1 MTVALEGREEEQMS
15 TNGVDSVDLTS
26 ASFVANP
33 YPTYRKLRESGAP
46 YWQTHSGP
54 GGGMWLLTRYQDVSM
69 LLKEAH
75 TSKNAIALKRP
86 HEITPFDYTMLAQDP
101 PAHTRLRGLAS
112 LAFTPA
118 RVKSL
123 EGRIEQIVDELLA
136 RARPQGGMELISAF
150 ANPLPAI
157 VIAELLGV
165 PAEDHDAFHGWSD
178 QAVKSFDELP
188 DKTDARK
195 AFEAWMALSRYFSDL
210 IRRRRQE
217 PKDDLISALVLAR
230 DAQDRLTE
238 TELLGMCML
247 LLVAGHTTTASL
259 LGTGLLTLLSHPD
272 QLALLK
278 NNPDLM
284 PSAVEE
290 MLRFECPFQRATFR
304 LAKEPM
310 VIGGTTIPAG
320 QQVSGVLGAANRDPE
335 IFPDPDRFDITRQP
349 NRHLAF
355 GYGIHFC
362 FGAPL
367 ARAEARVAFSRLLQ
381 QLPDIRLASETPDW
395 STNTFARGLETL
407 PVAF

>member
-1 MTVALEGREEEQMS
+1 MTVAETMEPRTAEA
-15 TNGVDSVDLTS
+15 VDLTG
-26 ASFVANP
+26 ADFVANP
-33 YPTYRKLRESGAP
+33 YPTYAKLREAGVP

-54 GGGMWLLTRYQDVSM
+54 GGGMWLLTRYADVSM

-75 TSKNAIALKRP
+75 TTKNAIALKRP

-101 PAHTRLRGLAS
+101 PAHTRLRSLAS

-118 RVKSL
+118 RVKAL
-123 EGRIEQIVDELLA
+123 ETRIEQIVDELIA
-136 RARPQGGMELISAF
+136 RVRPQGGMEFISAL

-165 PAEDHDAFHGWSD
+165 PAEDHDAFHTWSD
-178 QAVKSFDELP
+178 HAVKSFDELP
-188 DKTDARK
+188 NKTDARK
-195 AFEAWMALSRYFSDL
+195 AYEAWLALSRYFTEL
-210 IRRRRQE
+210 IRKRRQE

-230 DAQDRLTE
+230 DAQDKLNE

-259 LGTGLLTLLSHPD
+259 LGTGLLTLLRNPD

-278 NNPDLM
+278 GNPDLM

-290 MLRFECPFQRATFR
+290 MLRYECPFQRATFR

-310 VIGGTTIPAG
+310 TIGGVTIPAG

-335 IFPDPDRFDITRQP
+335 VFPNPDKFDITRQP

-367 ARAEARVAFSRLLQ
+367 ARAEARILFSKVLG
-381 QLPDIRLASETPDW
+381 QLPELRLVSETPDW
-395 STNTFARGLETL
+395 SSNTFARGLETL
-407 PVAF
+407 PITF

>member
-1 MTVALEGREEEQMS
+1 MTAMTVVEGREETMS
-15 TNGVDSVDLTS
+15 AEIVDLTG
-26 ASFVANP
+26 ADFVANP
-33 YPTYRKLRESGAP
+33 YPTYRKLRETGTP

-54 GGGMWLLTRYQDVSM
+54 GGGMWLLTRYHDVSM

-75 TSKNAIALKRP
+75 TTKNAIALKRP

-101 PAHTRLRGLAS
+101 PSHTRLRGLAS

-123 EGRIEQIVDELLA
+123 EARIEQIVDELIA
-136 RARPQGGMELISAF
+136 RVRPNGGMEFISAL

-165 PAEDHDAFHGWSD
+165 PAQDHDAFHAWSD

-188 DKTDARK
+188 NKTDARK
-195 AFEAWMALSRYFSDL
+195 AYEAWLALSRYFGEL
-210 IRRRRQE
+210 IKRRRQQ
-217 PKDDLISALVLAR
+217 PQDDLVSALVLAR
-230 DAQDRLTE
+230 DAQDKLTE

-259 LGTGLLTLLSHPD
+259 LGTGLLTLLRHPE

-278 NNPDLM
+278 SNPELM

-304 LAKEPM
+304 LSREPM
-310 VIGGTTIPAG
+310 QIGGVTIPAG
-320 QQVSGVLGAANRDPE
+320 QQVSGVLGAANRDPDF
-335 IFPDPDRFDITRQP
+335 FPHPDTFDITRQP

-367 ARAEARVAFSRLLQ
+367 ARAEARIAFSRVLQ
-381 QLPDIRLASETPDW
+381 QLPEIRLAGETPDW
-395 STNTFARGLETL
+395 SPNTFARGLETL